1 MSRAHYISK
10 LRLTDFRNY
19 QALDLELSGA
29 PVVLYGENGSGKT
42 NLMEAVSLLSP
53 GRGLRR
59 AKLDV
64 LTRKEGDFIAPAW
77 GVNAALTTDEDEY
90 RLAIGQLPEAPGRR
104 VVRIDGKSVTGT
116 DLARHVTLFWLT
128 PDQDPLFR
136 GPAGDRRKFLDRFTL
151 MHAPDHGAHVSAYE
165 KLRSERNRLL
175 SDGVSDV
182 IWYEALEADLADF
195 ATRIAYARA
204 ETVTRLM
211 TEIDQRP
218 EGAFPKAQLSL
229 EGEAEEQIQSGI
241 DPDAVRV
248 GLRTMWAETRGVDIR
263 AGRTL
268 RGVHRSDL
276 SVRHEAKDMPA
287 ENCSTGEQKALL
299 IGLML
304 AQARAQAKKRP
315 FLLLDEVAAHLDEN
329 RRAALIEEL
338 LELGTQ
344 VFMTGTDASLFEAFN
359 GRADVF
365 EVDNGT
371 INPKPATP

>member
-1 MSRAHYISK
+1 MGSTHYISK

-19 QALDLELSGA
+19 KVLDLELSGT
-29 PVVLYGENGSGKT
+29 PVVLFGQNGAGKT
-42 NLMEAVSLLSP
+42 NLLEAVSLLSP

-59 AKLDV
+59 AKLETLARQD
-64 LTRKEGDFIAPAW
+64 GDSIAPAW
-77 GVNAALTTDEDEY
+77 GVNADLLSDGDDY
-90 RLAIGQLPEAPGRR
+90 RLAIGQLAEAPGRR
-104 VVRIDGKSVTGT
+104 IARIDGKSVSGT
-116 DLARHVTLFWLT
+116 DLARHMTVFWLT
-128 PDQDPLFR
+128 PDQDPIFR

-175 SDGVSDV
+175 SDGVTD
-182 IWYEALEADLADF
+182 ILWYEALEADMADF

-204 ETVTRLM
+204 ETVTKL
-211 TEIDQRP
+211 TGEIDQRP
-218 EGAFPKAQLSL
+218 EGVFPKALISL

-248 GLRTMWAETRGVDIR
+248 GLRAMWAETRGTDIR

-276 SVRHEAKDMPA
+276 LVRHEAKDMPA
-287 ENCSTGEQKALL
+287 GNCSTGEQKALL

-304 AQARAQAKKRP
+304 AQARAQADKHP
-315 FLLLDEVAAHLDEN
+315 FLLLDEVAAHLDAH
-329 RRAALIEEL
+329 RRAALIEDL

-344 VFMTGTDASLFEAFN
+344 VFMTGTDAALFEAFA

-365 EVDNGT
+365 EVSDGMIANT
-371 INPKPATP
+371 